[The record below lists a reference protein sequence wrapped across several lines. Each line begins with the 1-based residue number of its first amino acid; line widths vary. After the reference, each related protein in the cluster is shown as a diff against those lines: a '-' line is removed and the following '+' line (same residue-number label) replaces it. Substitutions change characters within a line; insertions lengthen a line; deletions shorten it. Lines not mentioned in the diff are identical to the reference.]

1 MMRAADSPDRKPT
14 RMLPPLPAH
23 PDLVKLPLDRMKFEI
38 SGTFWQMDV
47 VRDEAAQLGVT
58 ADRELYP
65 FGLMIWE
72 SAVVLAD
79 VLDARGRD
87 LAGRSVLELGCG
99 VGMPGLVARQN
110 GARVVQTD
118 HDALA
123 LALCRHN
130 AALNRI
136 DGIEQFVGDWMAW
149 THPHRYDLVIGAD
162 IIYDTA
168 DYEKLEQVFRASVA
182 PRGEVL
188 LTDPMR
194 QQTIALFT
202 VMEDA
207 GWTIDTTH
215 RLQRTVTEAYKAKA
229 EIEVQVV
236 TARLPDRQN

>member
-1 MMRAADSPDRKPT
+1 
-14 RMLPPLPAH
+14 MLPPLPPH
-23 PDLVKLPLDRMKFEI
+23 PDLVKLPLDRMKFQI
-38 SGTFWQMDV
+38 GGLFWPMDV

-79 VLDARGRD
+79 VMDERGQQLRGRKI
-87 LAGRSVLELGCG
+87 LELGCG
-99 VGMPGLVARQN
+99 VGLPGLVAQQQ
-110 GARVVQTD
+110 GAHVVQTD

-136 DGIEQFVGDWMAW
+136 TGVEQFVGDWQDW
-149 THPHRYDLVIGAD
+149 THAQRYDLVIGAD

-168 DYEKLEQVFRASVA
+168 DYEVLEKVFRNTVA
-182 PRGEVL
+182 PRGEIL

-207 GWTIDTTH
+207 GWIIDTTH
-215 RLQRTVTEAYKAKA
+215 RMQPTVTEAYKAKA
-229 EIEVQVV
+229 EVEVQVV
-236 TARLPDRQN
+236 TARLRGE

>member
-1 MMRAADSPDRKPT
+1 
-14 RMLPPLPAH
+14 MLPPLPPH
-23 PDLVKLPLDRMKFEI
+23 PDLVKLPLDRMKFQI
-38 SGTFWQMDV
+38 GGLFWPMDV

-79 VLDARGRD
+79 VMDERGQQ
-87 LAGRSVLELGCG
+87 LHGRKILELGCG
-99 VGMPGLVARQN
+99 VGLPGLVAQQQ
-110 GARVVQTD
+110 GAYVVQTD

-136 DGIEQFVGDWMAW
+136 TGVEQFVGDWQDW
-149 THPHRYDLVIGAD
+149 THAQRYDLVIGAD

-168 DYEKLEQVFRASVA
+168 DYEVLEKVFRNTVA
-182 PRGEVL
+182 PRGEIL

-207 GWTIDTTH
+207 GWIIDTTH
-215 RLQRTVTEAYKAKA
+215 RMQPTVTEAYKAKA
-229 EIEVQVV
+229 EVEVQVV
-236 TARLPDRQN
+236 TARLRGE

>member
-1 MMRAADSPDRKPT
+1 MSPP
-14 RMLPPLPAH
+14 LPPLPPH
-23 PDLVKLPLDRMKFEI
+23 PDLIRLPLDRMQFQI
-38 SGTFWQMDV
+38 GGLFWPMDV

-58 ADRELYP
+58 EDRDLYP

-79 VLDARGRD
+79 VLDARGGD
-87 LAGRSVLELGCG
+87 LDHRSVLELGCG
-99 VGMPGLVARQN
+99 VGLPGLVAQKH

-136 DGIEQFVGDWMAW
+136 AGIEQFVGDWQAW
-149 THPHRYDLVIGAD
+149 THTRRYDLIVGAD
-162 IIYDTA
+162 VIYDTA
-168 DYEKLEQVFRASVA
+168 DYDVLEKVFRANLA

-207 GWTIDTTH
+207 GWTVDTTH
-215 RLQRTVTEAYKAKA
+215 RMQPTVTETYKAKA
-229 EIEVQVV
+229 EIEVQIV
-236 TARLPDRQN
+236 TARLN